1 MSALLLRLRFAA
13 VSFALLACQRA
24 HPFHEVLAKPAAG
37 EAPTLGG
44 TSAVERS
51 NSAAFELWQ
60 AIEPRGNHV
69 LSPYSIRAALG
80 LVYLDLQSGP
90 ARSNMQSRLHYPAR
104 NEDLDARVL
113 HGLVRAA
120 DQINFGSVSA
130 LWVDRQHVPSRT
142 YLDVVS
148 RSLNAEV
155 HAIDFASEPT
165 RAGRT
170 IALWGSEHTRGAI
183 PNIDVTRPVL
193 IDLTYVSWRSPS
205 NDLAFTGPFSTSPS
219 TTVEAQV
226 SLCAPCVGFLGDDYQ
241 VGVAAYPGT
250 SLKLVAI
257 MPKHWSEFHWNK
269 DTYRRVQ
276 ESMAALRVA
285 ELTLPKLRFRS
296 RENLSAVM
304 KKLAVDLRDS
314 RPLGVGALIH
324 ESSVDINETS
334 LPFDPSPH
342 LSEQLFGKRLYLRF
356 DRPFYFLLIEPKTD
370 LILLMGQ
377 VTDPTK

>member
-13 VSFALLACQRA
+13 VSLALLACQRA

-69 LSPYSIRAALG
+69 LSPNSIRAALG

-170 IALWGSEHTRGAI
+170 IALWGSEHTHGACSSGRNRI
-183 PNIDVTRPVL
+183 APARM
-193 IDLTYVSWRSPS
+193 R
-205 NDLAFTGPFSTSPS
+205 A
-219 TTVEAQV
+219 TTA
-226 SLCAPCVGFLGDDYQ
+226 
-241 VGVAAYPGT
+241 
-250 SLKLVAI
+250 
-257 MPKHWSEFHWNK
+257 
-269 DTYRRVQ
+269 
-276 ESMAALRVA
+276 
-285 ELTLPKLRFRS
+285 
-296 RENLSAVM
+296 
-304 KKLAVDLRDS
+304 
-314 RPLGVGALIH
+314 
-324 ESSVDINETS
+324 
-334 LPFDPSPH
+334 
-342 LSEQLFGKRLYLRF
+342 
-356 DRPFYFLLIEPKTD
+356 
-370 LILLMGQ
+370 
-377 VTDPTK
+377 